1 MQAMDELLLDK
12 IYDAEFGYYRVGNF
26 FIQPQ
31 DSETFPYFVLNREG
45 AILYKAESLP
55 DAVEWADSR
64 HFADGGSIGQE
75 IVVITRE
82 SYKDGGKQH
91 KFRFLV
97 YEEDENEAKKIAATL
112 WEKSFSDLDLSV
124 VEILTD
130 AETRKKYEQGGLVSV
145 DEMMS
150 WTSEKL
156 KEILAKYQTQLEK
169 IDKIYSPTVSEF
181 AEYSGLK
188 NQVKE
193 IKNILLSRNETF
205 KKGGK
210 VKRVRFIDKVESISE
225 RLEGTKVPDKLKK
238 DYGAR
243 YSRDEA
249 VEAAKRIAGAQLRD
263 RKMEDGGMFPDV
275 ILFEQFKKELPEIK
289 NPFWGEEATYKAKL
303 DSYSGGTRYFKGGRK
318 GSNSMSL
325 ADAYDAYLY
334 QTYHIRFSR
343 LPEEEKK
350 RLFGKDAKYYKFED
364 GGKLATGGFLS
375 FPATGNFIKLSD
387 YYKTLPDKNLLV
399 GLRVYDEIN
408 EEYIYIKSVEDGLFA
423 GEKKNDDFGF
433 YYDSMRY
440 LLVNKK
446 DLPN

>member
-75 IVVITRE
+75 IVVITKE

-263 RKMEDGGMFPDV
+263 RKM
-275 ILFEQFKKELPEIK
+275 
-289 NPFWGEEATYKAKL
+289 
-303 DSYSGGTRYFKGGRK
+303 
-318 GSNSMSL
+318 
-325 ADAYDAYLY
+325 
-334 QTYHIRFSR
+334 
-343 LPEEEKK
+343 
-350 RLFGKDAKYYKFED
+350 
-364 GGKLATGGFLS
+364 ATGGFLS